1 MARPEHKP
9 SYDFTANSFNCQVYI
24 SSNSQKKSTQTG
36 KEIVNSASYKDDNST
51 ENYAEKWEPLYD
63 GKVGKASLRK

>member
-1 MARPEHKP
+1 MAGPEHKP

-24 SSNSQKKSTQTG
+24 SSNFQKKSTQTS
-36 KEIVNSASYKDDNST
+36 KEIINRATYKDDNST
-51 ENYAEKWEPLYD
+51 ENYAEKWKPLYD